1 MRSIGVFRGS
11 AQTLASDT
19 AGHDNFSEMERRMA
33 RQRVKANSKPK
44 VGVLS
49 SSQVTQMRAV
59 APTTKTLDKVN
70 FGGAQT
76 TVVRNALNRVR
87 NASCVAPKKK
97 GFAPAC
103 STARPARPTP
113 VPPGPCPKL
122 IPIALNDI
130 ATVDESGYQWYVND
144 GAVIQNCQT
153 LTVQLF
159 SETQE
164 QVLILSPGTNLTNN
178 GYVYINGGTFVLN
191 PTSLFQNN
199 GTMYVY
205 NGGTLPAK
213 GIGGIINNPGSIVV
227 ADGGSCGSGSISSGI
242 EINVNPFI
250 PGCP

>member
-1 MRSIGVFRGS
+1 MRSVGVFRGS

-19 AGHDNFSEMERRMA
+19 AAHDNFSEMERRMA

-59 APTTKTLDKVN
+59 APTTKTLGKVN

-97 GFAPAC
+97 GFAPVC
-103 STARPARPTP
+103 STARLAPAPAP
-113 VPPGPCPKL
+113 VPGPCG
-122 IPIALNDI
+122 PIALSDI
-130 ATVDESGYQWYVND
+130 ATVDNSGYQWFVND
-144 GAVIQNCQT
+144 GAVIPNCQT
-153 LTVQLF
+153 LIVQLY

-164 QVLILSPGTNLTNN
+164 QVLILRIGTNFTNN
-178 GYVYINGGTFVLN
+178 GYLYINGGSFVLN

-199 GTMYVY
+199 GTIYVY
-205 NGGTLPAK
+205 NGGTIPGK
-213 GIGGIINNPGSIVV
+213 GLGGIINNPGSIVV
-227 ADGGSCGSGSISSGI
+227 GGGGSCGTGSISPGVQ
-242 EINVNPFI
+242 INGNPPI
-250 PGCP
+250 SGCP